1 MIGYIRLYFIYKKK
15 IKNLYFFD
23 VFFVKII

>member
-1 MIGYIRLYFIYKKK
+1 MIGYIRVYFIYKKK
-15 IKNLYFFD
+15 FKNVYFFD